1 MKQNFEPYSHFTLR
15 RMLWEDIHYTRGQE
29 YLSVFAAVCE
39 LFEWVKAD
47 CFGTVFL
54 DKILFINVSSL
65 AYFSLIWM
73 FVMQAR
79 VIKDKNSWFRKV

>member
-1 MKQNFEPYSHFTLR
+1 MKQNFEPDIHFTLR
-15 RMLWEDIHYTRGQE
+15 QMLWEDIHYTRGQE
-29 YLSVFAAVCE
+29 YLSIFAAVYE

-47 CFGTVFL
+47 RFGTIFL

-73 FVMQAR
+73 FVMQAI
-79 VIKDKNSWFRKV
+79 VI